1 MNLKK
6 PEFWDY
12 QKISI
17 WAILLFPITILY
29 RFIFLTNKFLKTTKQ
44 FPIPVICIGNIY
56 LGGTGKTP
64 LAMEIFKIIKFLNKN
79 PAFVRKPYR
88 YVNDEIEMLK
98 KFGKIF
104 TLKDRASSIS
114 SLINS
119 KFDVA
124 ILDDGFQDFSI
135 SPNLSILCFNS
146 KQLIGNGFVIPS
158 GPLRESFSSIKRAD
172 CIFINGEKNLEF
184 ERKIKNLNSNSK
196 IFYSKYK
203 IKNSK
208 KFINK
213 KIIAFAW
220 IGNPQNFFDLL
231 IENNIDIKKTFSFP
245 DHHHYSEADY
255 KKIIAEISLLN
266 DKKVKKQSENDVVL
280 LTTEKDYSRLDN
292 KMKNNF
298 DYVEIN
304 LEIEDKDKFINLIKE
319 KLWKK

>member
-6 PEFWDY
+6 PKFWDY

-64 LAMEIFKIIKFLNKN
+64 LAMEIFKIYKFLNKN

-213 KIIAFAW
+213 KIIAFAG

-231 IENNIDIKKTFSFP
+231 IENDIEVKKTFSFP

-266 DKKVKKQSENDVVL
+266 DKKVKKQSENDAVL

-319 KLWKK
+319 KL